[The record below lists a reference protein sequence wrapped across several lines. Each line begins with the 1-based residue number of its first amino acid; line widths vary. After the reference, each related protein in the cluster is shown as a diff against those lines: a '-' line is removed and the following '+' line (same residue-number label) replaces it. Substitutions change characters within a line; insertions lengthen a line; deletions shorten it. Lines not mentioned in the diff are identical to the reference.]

1 MKRYSAVVLA
11 VVFWCVIPGLS
22 PVSAQQVSSFEQL
35 QLLVKPG
42 DKIEVLGTDGIKI
55 KGKIENL
62 NPASLRLST
71 KGGFRDFA
79 QKDALEIKQKR
90 GDSLANG
97 AWIGAL
103 SGGGIMSGFAIALCS
118 GGECEG
124 EGGQV
129 AAAIVAYTGIGA
141 AIGVGID
148 AMCRHRQ
155 TIYRQPAQAALRNV
169 SVAPLLTSGRK
180 GGVVRFSF

>member
-1 MKRYSAVVLA
+1 MRSYSAVALA
-11 VVFWCVIPGLS
+11 VVFWCAVPGLL

-42 DKIEVLGTDGIKI
+42 DKIEVLGTDGIKT

-62 NPASLRLST
+62 TPASLRLT
-71 KGGFRDFA
+71 TNGGFRDFA

-97 AWIGAL
+97 AWIGAV
-103 SGGGIMSGFAIALCS
+103 SGGGFVGVGAIIVCSIDECS
-118 GGECEG
+118 GG
-124 EGGQV
+124 
-129 AAAIVAYTGIGA
+129 AAEIAGAIAVYTGLGA

-148 AMCRHRQ
+148 AMIRHHQ
-155 TIYRQPAQAALRNV
+155 TIYKQPAQNALRSV
-169 SVAPLLTSGRK
+169 GVAPLLASGRR
-180 GGVVRFSF
+180 GAVVRFSF